1 MAEMIIASRR
11 QPKINSVNL
20 RHPVDLSQVTVEFED
35 TSALGSFHRIVEI
48 DTIDDADEPDT
59 ERYASRARTE
69 DVAKE
74 ANSLCRVQLGRADF
88 FFPAAYRDRRAA
100 GSAQIAHPLDL
111 APGGPDPT
119 PASYLNDR
127 QRRGARQAALPAA
140 NGDQP
145 IGTHRYAS
153 DQKELQDW
161 AEEPDPSWQMCP
173 LRHRGLLNSI
183 AHLRSSFERR
193 AWSG

>member
-1 MAEMIIASRR
+1 
-11 QPKINSVNL
+11 
-20 RHPVDLSQVTVEFED
+20 VEFED
-35 TSALGSFHRIVEI
+35 TSALGRFHRMVEI
-48 DTIDDADEPDT
+48 DTIDDANEPDT
-59 ERYASRARTE
+59 ERYASRVRTE

-74 ANSLCRVQLGRADF
+74 ANSLCRVQLGRAYF
-88 FFPAAYRDRRAA
+88 FFPAAHGDGRAA

-140 NGDQP
+140 NGDEP

-161 AEEPDPSWQMCP
+161 AEEPDPPWHMCT
-173 LRHRGLLNSI
+173 LGYRDLLNSI
-183 AHLRSSFERR
+183 AINQWLTTAHDMAVTRRGPIGTGIPSVGTRQGSRPAPRS
-193 AWSG
+193 